1 MHGVAH
7 PESCIQIPQGLPPAD
22 LVDSADHRGL
32 KIVCGNTDYLGAAV
46 GTNDEQ
52 MVEWTRSK
60 LSTIKPVERA
70 VSDPSFPVLLAFR
83 LAKTN
88 VLTVPTYL
96 NRALPLRVSCVP
108 LADFDSRVRNC
119 LLSRLDLPVPLPA
132 PAFTSLTQPGRNG
145 GLGLRLRSSV

>member
-1 MHGVAH
+1 
-7 PESCIQIPQGLPPAD
+7 
-22 LVDSADHRGL
+22 
-32 KIVCGNTDYLGAAV
+32 
-46 GTNDEQ
+46 

-70 VSDPSFPVLLAFR
+70 VSDPSFPVLLAIR

-96 NRALPLRVSCVP
+96 NRALPFRVSSAP

-119 LLSRLDLPVPLPA
+119 LLS
-132 PAFTSLTQPGRNG
+132 S
-145 GLGLRLRSSV
+145 